1 MSFWRIMDFVERYN
15 KEVNAVSRRK
25 KKKEKSLSK
34 CSHGKFDTEQERK
47 VSTRLFHLRGV
58 C

>member
-1 MSFWRIMDFVERYN
+1 MDFVERYN